1 MFLFRDRYFL
11 FLSLHFPNNDILIL
25 FYLKFCSK
33 NSKMK
38 KRNKTTPPQSR
49 GQILL
54 PLQRLEP
61 VLRSLS
67 EWHPTDF
74 SYRAKLTDG
83 LTEISLTVAK
93 IITIYRT
100 LVKIVVEPSTFETF
114 WTWGFN
120 HEAERS
126 PHTTHHTLLHA
137 TIHTSQ
143 HTLVS

>member
-1 MFLFRDRYFL
+1 
-11 FLSLHFPNNDILIL
+11 
-25 FYLKFCSK
+25 
-33 NSKMK
+33 MK

-54 PLQRLEP
+54 LLQRLEP

-67 EWHPTDF
+67 ERNPSDF

-114 WTWGFN
+114 
-120 HEAERS
+120 
-126 PHTTHHTLLHA
+126 
-137 TIHTSQ
+137 
-143 HTLVS
+143 